1 MLYNLN
7 LWSIHLLRSITT
19 APSDWRAKEKLPFPF
34 LFYVVKKKKKK
45 KNWQGKLRDT
55 EGKGETY
62 LSIKKWEELRDVNSI
77 RRALSEWWT
86 LLLKEERNIK

>member
-34 LFYVVKKKKKK
+34 LFYVVKKEK

-62 LSIKKWEELRDVNSI
+62 LSIKNEKSSVTSI
-77 RRALSEWWT
+77 RSDALYP
-86 LLLKEERNIK
+86 NDGPYC